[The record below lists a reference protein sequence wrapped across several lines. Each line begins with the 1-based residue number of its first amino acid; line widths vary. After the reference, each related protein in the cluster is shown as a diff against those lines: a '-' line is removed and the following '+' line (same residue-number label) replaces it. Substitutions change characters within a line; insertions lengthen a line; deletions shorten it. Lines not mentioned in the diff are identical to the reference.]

1 MSSSFYEWDV
11 YAAGPFF
18 TDGQKVVM
26 DEALGILTSQGL
38 KVCNPRD
45 VGPVVTDL
53 PPEKRGVE
61 LYNQILSGN
70 VNGIERS
77 YAIIAC
83 IDDRDV
89 GTAWELGYNYALTRS
104 LGKFRPRITFS
115 AHGYGTKLM
124 IAQSVNMHCK
134 TLLDLRNTVE
144 YIKTYIKERDESN
157 LRNYFHTHKDTL
169 APVTS

>member
-1 MSSSFYEWDV
+1 MSTHFEWDV

-26 DEALGILTSQGL
+26 DEALGILKSAGL
-38 KVCNPRD
+38 KVCDPRE

-53 PPEKRGVE
+53 PPEQKGPK
-61 LYNQILSGN
+61 LYRKILTGN

-89 GTAWELGYNYALTRS
+89 GTAWELGYNYALTRVQ
-104 LGKFRPRITFS
+104 GKFRPRITFS
-115 AHGYGTKLM
+115 AHGYGTNLM
-124 IAQSVNMHCK
+124 IAQSVNLHCK
-134 TLLDLRNTVE
+134 TLLELRTTIDSIGV
-144 YIKTYIKERDESN
+144 YIKNRDEYF
-157 LRNYFHTHKDTL
+157 LRNYFHIHKDTL